1 MWTLEGPR
9 GALWDEIAAHPLE
22 TEVRIKTKPSKA
34 LFLRLLDGTKVQQIH
49 ITAGLWK
56 TVPDGVKAALEKA
69 GIKVVMVEEGA
80 GRPAQYDEMV
90 RKQAVGLLQ
99 DGKTAKEISIKLNV
113 PTTAIFY
120 WKRQMK
126 QEGKTEMGGPK
137 IMSAPDST

>member
-9 GALWDEIAAHPLE
+9 ASLWDDIAAHSGE
-22 TEVRIKTKPSKA
+22 REVRIKTKPSKA

-56 TVPDGVKAALEKA
+56 TVPAAVKAALEKA
-69 GIKVVMVEEGA
+69 GVKVVMVPEGA
-80 GRPAQYDEMV
+80 GRPPQYDEMV
-90 RKQAVGLLQ
+90 RKQAVGLLM

-126 QEGKTEMGGPK
+126 QAGKETMGVPK
-137 IMSAPDST
+137 IIGAPDST